1 MTKFAI
7 ALMGLLFAANSQATV
22 AKTVLTCTQKQMRP
36 GAPVYSL
43 QVAQGEVADTWLLK
57 ERTANP
63 NATPKSIVLG
73 GQISVVDTAD
83 GTFIFTSS
91 AGRSGY
97 AHFYVSTA
105 KKKAIIDINLFM
117 KFNTSGPI
125 TDYVC
130 KVD

>member
-1 MTKFAI
+1 MTKLAI
-7 ALMGLLFAANSQATV
+7 ALMGLLFAATSQATV
-22 AKTVLTCTQKQMRP
+22 ARTVLTCHQKTMRP

-63 NATPKSIVLG
+63 NARPVSIVLG
-73 GQISVVDTAD
+73 GQIAFVDQAD
-83 GTFIFTSS
+83 GTFIFTSN

-97 AHFYVSTA
+97 AHFYVSKA
-105 KKKAIIDINLFM
+105 KKKALIDINLFM
-117 KFNTSGPI
+117 KLNTSGPV

-130 KVD
+130 EVN